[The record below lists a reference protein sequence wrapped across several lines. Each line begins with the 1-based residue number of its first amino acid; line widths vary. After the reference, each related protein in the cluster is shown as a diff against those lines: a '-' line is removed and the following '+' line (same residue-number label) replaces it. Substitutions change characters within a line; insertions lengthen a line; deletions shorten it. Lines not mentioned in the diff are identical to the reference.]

1 MLTSLKIKK
10 YLRSA
15 NKTIRSV
22 NDGIL
27 HDDLWR
33 GRFYARQKKYWKQ
46 EYEDKSGL
54 QVIFLYEFVD
64 LKTGYTKEAGYC
76 LVTTAQ
82 RDGQRIIGVL
92 MKETAPK
99 TSSEFDCN
107 LSCKNMTTS
116 RIDGAVP
123 LPSGISL

>member
-1 MLTSLKIKK
+1 MTSLKIKK
-10 YLRSA
+10 YIRSA
-15 NKTIRSV
+15 NKTIRDL

-64 LKTGYTKEAGYC
+64 LKTGQTKEYWFDN
-76 LVTTAQ
+76 L
-82 RDGQRIIGVL
+82 DLDYNMSFKYRIWKAMNDFIVEVCDVWR
-92 MKETAPK
+92 KEGCDALYADK
-99 TSSEFDCN
+99 TVYR
-107 LSCKNMTTS
+107 T
-116 RIDGAVP
+116 R
-123 LPSGISL
+123 

>member
-15 NKTIRSV
+15 NKTIRCV

-27 HDDLWR
+27 HDNLWR

-54 QVIFLYEFVD
+54 HVVFLYEFID
-64 LKTGYTKEAGYC
+64 LKTGQTKDYWFDNLDLDYNMFFKYKIWQSMNDFIVKECDVWGKEG
-76 LVTTAQ
+76 
-82 RDGQRIIGVL
+82 RDML
-92 MKETAPK
+92 YSDK
-99 TSSEFDCN
+99 TIYRR
-107 LSCKNMTTS
+107 K
-116 RIDGAVP
+116 
-123 LPSGISL
+123 

>member
-10 YLRSA
+10 HIRSA
-15 NKTIRSV
+15 NKTIRDL

-64 LKTGYTKEAGYC
+64 LKTGQTKEYWFDNLDLDYNMSFKYRIWKAMNDFIVEVCDVWGKEG
-76 LVTTAQ
+76 
-82 RDGQRIIGVL
+82 RDAL
-92 MKETAPK
+92 YADK
-99 TSSEFDCN
+99 TVYR
-107 LSCKNMTTS
+107 T
-116 RIDGAVP
+116 R
-123 LPSGISL
+123 

>member
-33 GRFYARQKKYWKQ
+33 GRFYARQKKYWKK

-64 LKTGYTKEAGYC
+64 LKTGYTKEYW
-76 LVTTAQ
+76 
-82 RDGQRIIGVL
+82 
-92 MKETAPK
+92 
-99 TSSEFDCN
+99 
-107 LSCKNMTTS
+107 
-116 RIDGAVP
+116 IDGLELEYNSPFTFHVWQKMNDFIVKECDVWRKEGRDALYADKTVYRTR
-123 LPSGISL
+123 

>member
-10 YLRSA
+10 HLRSA
-15 NKTIRSV
+15 NKTIRCV

-54 QVIFLYEFVD
+54 HVVFLYEFID
-64 LKTGYTKEAGYC
+64 LKTGQTKDYWFDNLDLDYNMFFKYKIWQSMNDFIVKECDVWGKEG
-76 LVTTAQ
+76 
-82 RDGQRIIGVL
+82 RDML
-92 MKETAPK
+92 YSDK
-99 TSSEFDCN
+99 TIYRR
-107 LSCKNMTTS
+107 K
-116 RIDGAVP
+116 
-123 LPSGISL
+123 

>member
-46 EYEDKSGL
+46 EYKDKSGL
-54 QVIFLYEFVD
+54 QVIFIYEFVD
-64 LKTGYTKEAGYC
+64 LKTGYTKEYW
-76 LVTTAQ
+76 
-82 RDGQRIIGVL
+82 
-92 MKETAPK
+92 
-99 TSSEFDCN
+99 
-107 LSCKNMTTS
+107 
-116 RIDGAVP
+116 IDGLELEYNSPFTYHVWQKMNDFIVKECDVWRKEGRDALYADKTVYRTR
-123 LPSGISL
+123 